1 VSKPIIQSH
10 IHEFS
15 YRGPVVFSF
24 VGHVLLLLFFLLTVN
39 IFPAGEPLLIGSGLG
54 GGQEKDFVT
63 VGLSSELSGGSGMYK
78 PSVTPKPSASLPA
91 TSRKG
96 TQETKSKNVFVEKKK
111 RRSSSRTAQKFNK
124 KTKRVV
130 SGAIPRQPDSGSG
143 GVAGSRG
150 VLGGGQGVMIGSGTG
165 AGVMDSWYARQVEQR
180 IGQNWLKTSLGRL
193 SQSVQTIV
201 SFEIRANGVIKN
213 VKVQKN
219 SGLATVDLAAQRAV
233 MASSPLPPLPY
244 EFRHRLVKFTAY
256 FRYPPK

>member
-1 VSKPIIQSH
+1 
-10 IHEFS
+10 
-15 YRGPVVFSF
+15 
-24 VGHVLLLLFFLLTVN
+24 
-39 IFPAGEPLLIGSGLG
+39 
-54 GGQEKDFVT
+54 
-63 VGLSSELSGGSGMYK
+63 
-78 PSVTPKPSASLPA
+78 
-91 TSRKG
+91 
-96 TQETKSKNVFVEKKK
+96 
-111 RRSSSRTAQKFNK
+111 
-124 KTKRVV
+124 
-130 SGAIPRQPDSGSG
+130 
-143 GVAGSRG
+143 
-150 VLGGGQGVMIGSGTG
+150 MIGSGTG

-256 FRYPPK
+256 FRYPPR